1 MLTRE
6 NENFELNE
14 GQYANIIADF
24 QKHLK
29 HIYLDFAEQMNS
41 N

>member
-1 MLTRE
+1 MLLRE
-6 NENFELNE
+6 NQNFGMHE